1 MIMLEPCPKCW
12 KMPKI
17 KYQYGE
23 RWVKQNENN
32 DHQCLIG
39 GIIWMLAQGVRTR
52 IIAINAKRQ
61 GLMANTIKN
70 QQEKEINNR
79 NRG

>member
-1 MIMLEPCPKCW
+1 MIMLEPCPKCG

-39 GIIWMLAQGVRTR
+39 GIIWMLA
-52 IIAINAKRQ
+52 
-61 GLMANTIKN
+61 
-70 QQEKEINNR
+70 
-79 NRG
+79 